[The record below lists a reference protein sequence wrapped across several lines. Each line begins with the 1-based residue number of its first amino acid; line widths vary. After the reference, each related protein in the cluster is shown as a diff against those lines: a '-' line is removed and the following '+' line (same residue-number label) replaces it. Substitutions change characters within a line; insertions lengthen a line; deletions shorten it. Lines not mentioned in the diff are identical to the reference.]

1 MASPVVTGH
10 VMKQDEP
17 HIYGDTTNVQSAN
30 DSTWKKGEKQ
40 PGGCNDV
47 IWGVLFYCQ
56 IAALIAVA
64 GVYGGDMW
72 ASQSYYAPYI
82 YASGVTGAFAFIFS
96 GISILVMIACAEV
109 LIKIS
114 LFFVVGLSF
123 VWAVI
128 SFIAGVYFSGIM
140 FVIFFLIGLCY
151 IKVVWDRIPFATAN
165 LVTSLTAVK
174 ANIGIVLVAYIVTA
188 VAFVWAIIW
197 SFALAGI
204 YEELCGDQGCD
215 AEEYY
220 PYGYLFLMLVS
231 YFWTLQVLMNVV
243 HVTVAGVVG
252 TWWLSP
258 ADANCCCSGAIFG
271 SFIRSITTSFG
282 SICLGS
288 LIVAVIQAIRQLAYT
303 ARQND
308 DGNACLI
315 CIAECILS
323 CIQGIVEYFNK
334 WAYIYV
340 GVYGYSYCEAGKNVM
355 QLFRDR
361 GWDVIIAD
369 DLVGNALFLVSII
382 IGLITGCVGMILA
395 KTKSFDDLD
404 EDEALIAF
412 FILGLI
418 IGLMLACILMTVVAS
433 GVNTVIVCFADA
445 PAEFQTNHPELSNR
459 MRQTWI
465 SAFPGCM

>member
-1 MASPVVTGH
+1 
-10 VMKQDEP
+10 
-17 HIYGDTTNVQSAN
+17 
-30 DSTWKKGEKQ
+30 
-40 PGGCNDV
+40 
-47 IWGVLFYCQ
+47 
-56 IAALIAVA
+56 
-64 GVYGGDMW
+64 
-72 ASQSYYAPYI
+72 
-82 YASGVTGAFAFIFS
+82 
-96 GISILVMIACAEV
+96 
-109 LIKIS
+109 
-114 LFFVVGLSF
+114 
-123 VWAVI
+123 
-128 SFIAGVYFSGIM
+128 
-140 FVIFFLIGLCY
+140 
-151 IKVVWDRIPFATAN
+151 
-165 LVTSLTAVK
+165 
-174 ANIGIVLVAYIVTA
+174 
-188 VAFVWAIIW
+188 
-197 SFALAGI
+197 
-204 YEELCGDQGCD
+204 
-215 AEEYY
+215 
-220 PYGYLFLMLVS
+220 
-231 YFWTLQVLMNVV
+231 MNVV

-258 ADANCCCSGAIFG
+258 ADANCCCSGAIIG

-288 LIVAVIQAIRQLAYT
+288 LIVAVIQALRQLAYT

-361 GWDVIIAD
+361 GWDAIIAD

-382 IGLITGCVGMILA
+382 IGLI
-395 KTKSFDDLD
+395 
-404 EDEALIAF
+404 
-412 FILGLI
+412 

-433 GVNTVIVCFADA
+433 GVNSVIVCFADA

-465 SAFPGCM
+465 SAFPGSM